1 MSPTFA
7 DITPAAAARLL
18 RDGPVALRGRVK
30 QMGAATDGIPPGDA
44 TAVVAVEEVLAAP
57 RTFPDVGGRDVTII
71 LKGPARRGE
80 HAVFLVRSWT
90 YGTTI
95 GVVETARVG
104 GIRSTD
110 KARSLFAEAVRH
122 KEETLLRE
130 RISGAEV
137 VVAGVV
143 VETRP
148 AGERAKTKIDTEH
161 APQWWEAMIDVEE
174 VFKGDPERRLVVL
187 FPTSTDEIWIDCP
200 KLQKGLRAIF
210 VLRRDQQERGGPGLW
225 APGLTALEPIDVQPV
240 EDAERIRGL
249 TRKSR

>member
-18 RDGPVALRGRVK
+18 REGPVALRGRVK
-30 QMGAATDGIPPGDA
+30 ETGAATEGVAPSDA
-44 TAVVAVEEVLAAP
+44 TAVVGVEEVLAAP
-57 RTFPDVGGRDVTII
+57 RTFPDVGGRDVTIS

-90 YGTTI
+90 YGATI

-110 KARSLFAEAVRH
+110 KARSLFADALRQ
-122 KEETLLRE
+122 KEETLLRD

-148 AGERAKTKIDTEH
+148 AGERAETRIDTEH
-161 APQWWEAMIDVEE
+161 APEWWEALVDVEE

-187 FPTSTDEIWIDCP
+187 FPMSNDEIWIDCP

-210 VLRRDQQERGGPGLW
+210 ILRRDQQERGGPGLW

-249 TRKSR
+249 IRKSR

>member
-30 QMGAATDGIPPGDA
+30 ETGAATEGVPPSDT
-44 TAVVAVEEVLAAP
+44 TAVVGVEEMLVAP
-57 RTFPDVGGRDVTII
+57 RTFPDVAGRDVTIS
-71 LKGPARRGE
+71 LAGPARRGE

-95 GVVETARVG
+95 GVVESARVG

-110 KARSLFAEAVRH
+110 KARSLFADASRL
-122 KEETLLRE
+122 KEETLLRD

-148 AGERAKTKIDTEH
+148 AGDGAETKFDTEH
-161 APQWWEAMIDVEE
+161 APEWWEALLDVEE
-174 VFKGDPERRLVVL
+174 VLKGDPERRLIVL
-187 FPTSTDEIWIDCP
+187 FPMSTDEIWIDCP

-240 EDAERIRGL
+240 EDAERVRGL
-249 TRKSR
+249 IGKSR